1 MGWVGV
7 VAVTP
12 YICSQDAEFCRQW
25 KLVLEKGK
33 LRVPLR
39 CERGQVVRAKMYKG
53 QIYIKYDAPNTYI

>member
-1 MGWVGV
+1 MGGGGRRK
-7 VAVTP
+7 P
-12 YICSQDAEFCRQW
+12 LYLQSGCGICRRW

-33 LRVPLR
+33 LKVLLG

>member
-1 MGWVGV
+1 MGGGGRRN
-7 VAVTP
+7 P
-12 YICSQDAEFCRQW
+12 LYLQSGCRICRQW